1 MSLLCGEQVLR
12 ATSEVGS
19 LALSFASLPSR
30 PVFLLSCLGALV
42 RYLVIYIRTYRQ
54 SESLSRATYRSCCA
68 SQEPRTAPEKVL
80 PPAIPKCTYYMRVRV
95 VNLLPTALRPLPRDT
110 ITRGSPTQPSAIF
123 LHAMY
128 IKGLQAELGGHAPT
142 AVRTRR
148 FASRSCGCRAIGS
161 LGPNFI
167 KQLSSA

>member
-1 MSLLCGEQVLR
+1 M
-12 ATSEVGS
+12 
-19 LALSFASLPSR
+19 
-30 PVFLLSCLGALV
+30 

-123 LHAMY
+123 LLFSYMICTSRASKQSWGATPQPRLGHGDLPPDHADAAPSALS
-128 IKGLQAELGGHAPT
+128 GLTSSNNSGSRAEARRDHDVQA
-142 AVRTRR
+142 
-148 FASRSCGCRAIGS
+148 
-161 LGPNFI
+161 
-167 KQLSSA
+167 SSAETG